1 VSPPL
6 DLDARILR
14 VRNGS
19 WSAHPDISAL
29 LARLDEAEEM
39 ARALEWF
46 EEHGITA
53 AQRTRAYTALARWR
67 GEQP

>member
-29 LARLDEAEEM
+29 LVRLDEAEELV
-39 ARALEWF
+39 RALEWYASVDD
-46 EEHGITA
+46 EYA
-53 AQRTRAYTALARWR
+53 PKARAALARWR
-67 GEQP
+67 GAA